1 MKTVL
6 VQVVMVTA
14 AVIKM
19 KTIMR
24 FTLSLAS
31 LELYVIT
38 VHDVT
43 NNVLSL
49 WLLLQHL
56 GQLDLGARAEAAK
69 VQPKNV

>member
-1 MKTVL
+1 
-6 VQVVMVTA
+6 MVTA

>member
-1 MKTVL
+1 VKTVL